1 MDPLRPTLE
10 QRRVDCCIA
19 GGGPAGMMLG
29 LLLARAGRRV
39 LVAEKHADFLRDFRG
54 DTIHPS
60 TLEVIRE
67 LGLLEEFLRRPHQE
81 VRELRGEFGNQR
93 VTLADFSHLPAHC
106 QFVALMPQWE
116 FLDFLLA
123 HARQYPGFQ
132 LEMQAE
138 VTDLIRERDVVTGVR
153 MRTPAGS
160 LDVSA
165 HLTIGADGRKSL
177 VRARAGLRVLDQGS
191 PIDVLW
197 MKISRREQD
206 PDLPFGRIDRGRVL
220 VLIYRD
226 SYWQCGLVIPK
237 GAGAE
242 LQREG
247 IEAVRREVAAS
258 APFLQDR
265 VAELTSWDQIGL
277 LTVTID
283 RLEKWSLP
291 GLLCIGDAA
300 HAMSPV
306 GGVGI
311 NLAIQDAVAAANQ
324 LAEPLSRGVVPP
336 EVLARIQARR
346 ELPTRLTQAVQVFLQ
361 NRILSPALHAGN
373 GHSATWPA
381 ELFRRWPVLRRVPA
395 RLFGMGFLPEHVRLP
410 AGHTP

>member
-1 MDPLRPTLE
+1 M
-10 QRRVDCCIA
+10 DCCIV

-60 TLEVIRE
+60 TLEVIWE
-67 LGLLEEFLRRPHQE
+67 LGLLEDFLRRPHQE
-81 VRELRGEFGNQR
+81 VRELQGEVGNRR

-106 QFVALMPQWE
+106 RFIALMPQWE
-116 FLDFLLA
+116 FLDFLSA
-123 HARQYPGFQ
+123 QARRYPGFQ

-138 VTDLIRERDVVTGVR
+138 ATDLLRERDVVTGVR
-153 MRTPAGS
+153 LRTPTSS
-160 LDVSA
+160 LEVRA

-177 VRARAGLRVLDQGS
+177 LRERAGLRVLDQGS

-206 PDLPFGRIDRGRVL
+206 PDLPFGRVNQGRVL

-237 GAGAE
+237 GAGAQ
-242 LQREG
+242 LQQQG
-247 IEAVRREVAAS
+247 IEAVRREVASS

-283 RLEKWSLP
+283 RLAKWYVP

-324 LAEPLSRGVVPP
+324 LAEPLGRGSVSPLL
-336 EVLARIQARR
+336 LARIQARR

-373 GHSATWPA
+373 GQTATWPA
-381 ELFRRWPVLRRVPA
+381 ELFQRWPVLRRVPA

-410 AGHTP
+410 AR